1 MSFAVVRVKPIPAR
15 TAILIEALSLN
26 ALSEK
31 IVVLIELRKTMA
43 KQKRTMMVELTLF
56 ANMLDTSDNSTE
68 RYWILM
74 SLK

>member
-1 MSFAVVRVKPIPAR
+1 MPAS
-15 TAILIEALSLN
+15 TARLIEALSLN

-43 KQKRTMMVELTLF
+43 KQKRTMMVELTLL
-56 ANMLDTSDNSTE
+56 ANMLDTSDNSIE